1 MTTVD
6 EGTAFSLRI
15 ENATSLT
22 FVLETLFDRPALGE
36 ESALA
41 KYAATRDPSLCALS
55 IAGIDA
61 GYGEMMAFC
70 AGTTVAFF
78 LNSKCTCCRMWLSSR
93 PRTEPEDVCFCFF
106 SRTHLHQTT
115 RTAPPRRS
123 GSRTTAAGW
132 SA

>member
-6 EGTAFSLRI
+6 EGTAYSLRI

-41 KYAATRDPSLCALS
+41 KYAATRDPSLCAFS

-70 AGTTVAFF
+70 ADYEDGSTASVRFTDDCSRLVRVNGEAH
-78 LNSKCTCCRMWLSSR
+78 LSSDASDYNFVSVQEC
-93 PRTEPEDVCFCFF
+93 TKKK
-106 SRTHLHQTT
+106 
-115 RTAPPRRS
+115 
-123 GSRTTAAGW
+123 
-132 SA
+132 